1 MAAPLAIGLTV
12 ADLDRY
18 DHDERHK
25 YELVD
30 GELFMSPKGL
40 PRHQYVA
47 TRIVRRLVEW
57 ADEHGAAAFVE
68 PDVYVSERSFV
79 IPDVV
84 LLAADTLARL
94 DPKRIELT
102 PDLLVEVSSPS
113 TRRLDVVVKRAL
125 YERIGV
131 AEYWFA
137 DLDADRVEVY
147 RLVDDAYPAPMIV
160 GRGEVLEP
168 PHLPGLRVEV
178 DDALRP
184 IGGALDGTM

>member
-1 MAAPLAIGLTV
+1 MAAPLATGLTV

-18 DHDERHK
+18 DDDERHK

-47 TRIVRRLVEW
+47 TRIVYRLMAW

-68 PDVYVSERSFV
+68 PDVYVSDRNFV

-94 DPKRIELT
+94 DPKRIELV

-131 AEYWFA
+131 PEYWFV

-147 RLVDDAYPAPMIV
+147 RLADGAYGDPVLV
-160 GRGEVLEP
+160 GRDGVLAP
-168 PHLPGLRVEV
+168 PHLPGLAVEV
-178 DDALRP
+178 ADALRP
-184 IGGALDGTM
+184 IVVNDR